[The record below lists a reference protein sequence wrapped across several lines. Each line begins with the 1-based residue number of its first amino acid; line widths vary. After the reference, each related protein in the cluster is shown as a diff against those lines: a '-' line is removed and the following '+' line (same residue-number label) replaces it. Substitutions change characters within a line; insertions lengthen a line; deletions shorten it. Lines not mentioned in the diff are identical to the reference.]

1 MPVPPVHGFAVGAQA
16 PAAWPDEAPFGDV
29 AMTTRGVSEP
39 ASELTQE
46 GSGAETEDE
55 DQDLKHCPAT
65 LDACPL
71 SGCAVPGNGKARS
84 NEIKHGDPEHP
95 RPAARPIYVPI
106 AVFED
111 LQTAGDRVI
120 PQGAYPPPEKRELI
134 RALDVRGHQIG
145 EGALV
150 KITGY
155 LRQMRPEGPESVNCK
170 LKKTEN
176 NDFHLSVVANPG
188 DDEFHGIVVEMIPQ
202 GRPSSWN
209 TRALHK
215 VRDSHTQI
223 LVVGQLFYD
232 SVHLVNRG
240 PAPLQGQPK
249 RFSLWE
255 VHPVQRFFV
264 CAKESCSPASPD
276 GWEEWL

>member
-1 MPVPPVHGFAVGAQA
+1 MGIGAQA
-16 PAAWPDEAPFGDV
+16 PAAWPDEEPFGPV
-29 AMTTRGVSEP
+29 SLQAHTRASVTASEP
-39 ASELTQE
+39 VQE
-46 GSGAETEDE
+46 GSGAENEDE
-55 DQDLKHCPAT
+55 DQDLKHCPTT

-84 NEIKHGDPEHP
+84 NEIKHGDPAH
-95 RPAARPIYVPI
+95 RPPNTRPITVPI
-106 AVFED
+106 EVFDD
-111 LQTAGDRVI
+111 LQAASDHVI

-134 RALDVRGHQIG
+134 RSLDIRGHRIG

-170 LKKTEN
+170 LKKTAN
-176 NDFHLSVVANPG
+176 NDFHLSVVASPE

-202 GRPSSWN
+202 GRPSSW
-209 TRALHK
+209 TTAALHK
-215 VRDSHTQI
+215 VRDAHTQI

-232 SVHLVNRG
+232 SKHVVNRG
-240 PAPLQGQPK
+240 PSPIEGQPR

-264 CAKESCSPASPD
+264 CERESCSPASPD
-276 GWEEWL
+276 GWREWL